1 MVFVAGPTVVTG
13 TSVAIGM
20 IALVA
25 MMPVIS
31 GIVVVVIKA
40 TVEYQAWPVIIW
52 SVRGRIATVIRIWFN
67 ITSAKCA

>member
-40 TVEYQAWPVIIW
+40 TVESQAWPVIIW